1 MMTPVESFIHREN
14 IKNFERRLADRTTDE
29 DQRRMLARLLA
40 EEKAKA
46 QSQTAKAPQK
56 KTPNR
61 YMRLDAGTHHSLP
74 EGKNRREQ
82 PTSSAWTGGTTDE
95 HDVGSSNSTRSHSLS
110 LFLDPHQA
118 LTL

>member
-40 EEKAKA
+40 EKKPKLKAKRL
-46 QSQTAKAPQK
+46 KRRKK

-82 PTSSAWTGGTTDE
+82 PTSSAWTG
-95 HDVGSSNSTRSHSLS
+95 
-110 LFLDPHQA
+110 A
-118 LTL
+118 LPMNTM

>member
-1 MMTPVESFIHREN
+1 MTPVESFIHREN

-56 KTPNR
+56 KDAQPLHAAGRWNASLTAGREKPAR
-61 YMRLDAGTHHSLP
+61 TTHIFGLD
-74 EGKNRREQ
+74 
-82 PTSSAWTGGTTDE
+82 GG
-95 HDVGSSNSTRSHSLS
+95 HYR
-110 LFLDPHQA
+110 
-118 LTL
+118 